1 MSNMDAPFT
10 KKVEMSL
17 LFGQSLEIQTLY
29 YQSFPDDYSFNPSKY
44 YLLPKKLDR

>member
-1 MSNMDAPFT
+1 MSKVDVPFS

-29 YQSFPDDYSFNPSKY
+29 YQYFKMIH
-44 YLLPKKLDR
+44 LIL